1 MKTEGYGINRSQK
14 PEARSQ
20 TVFACLLCSVFCVL
34 SSVVFA
40 FSWSPEDTL
49 KTFLRDNYPWETIE
63 VRNIQVTGSV
73 PDRTPDMIVVEKG
86 PLGNGIFSYI
96 FNDGQKVTVRADV
109 RAFEKVI
116 KSKRPFRK
124 GYVLNEDDIYQ
135 SEVEINKMPQ
145 GAVRESETIIGKP
158 LKVSTVANALITE
171 RMIEKEQVVKK
182 GSRVALLINSQGI
195 NITAVGETKEKGYVG
210 MQVRAINVSSRKEVR
225 GVLINENT
233 VRVEL

>member
-1 MKTEGYGINRSQK
+1 MGNEKLRKEFRRSWI
-14 PEARSQ
+14 A
-20 TVFACLLCSVFCVL
+20 VFCFVL
-34 SSVVFA
+34 LLLVTRHSSLVTSAFA
-40 FSWSPEDTL
+40 SSWSPEDTL

-63 VRNIQVTGSV
+63 VSNIQINGSV
-73 PDRTPDMIVVEKG
+73 PDKTPDMIVVEKG
-86 PLGNGIFSYI
+86 PLGNSIFSYI

-124 GYVLNEDDIYQ
+124 GYVLNADDIYQ

-145 GAVRESETIIGKP
+145 EAVRGPETIIGKP
-158 LKVSTVANALITE
+158 LKVSTVANATITE

-182 GSRVALLINSQGI
+182 GSRVALLIYSQGI
-195 NITAVGETKEKGYVG
+195 NITAIGETKEKGYVG
-210 MQVRAINVSSRKEVR
+210 MQIRAINVSSKKEVR
-225 GVLINENT
+225 GVLIDENT